1 MKLLTEHLQA
11 KGLPRMRRALL
22 GALAALLLTQSVIC
36 AQEGFGLD
44 APDTPDTPTL
54 GARPEAEMRAR
65 VAAEFPDALI
75 IRFRN
80 IRRISTETGH
90 EVEFCGQVGTLSPGQ
105 LEPSY
110 QVFLYERTGTTETVR
125 ILGAD
130 ALNGYRI
137 GRKLIGALK
146 RVGCL

>member
-1 MKLLTEHLQA
+1 
-11 KGLPRMRRALL
+11 
-22 GALAALLLTQSVIC
+22 
-36 AQEGFGLD
+36 
-44 APDTPDTPTL
+44 
-54 GARPEAEMRAR
+54 MRAK
-65 VAAEFPDALI
+65 VASEFPDALI

-80 IRRISTETGH
+80 VRRITTEARH

-130 ALNGYRI
+130 ALNGYRV
-137 GRKLIGALK
+137 GRKLISALK
-146 RVGCL
+146 RVGCM